1 MIEKRWPKYNE
12 NLKKF
17 ILNVNESYEIVN
29 DQIKIDF
36 SFVSAS
42 KKDQIVLSKLLAFPK
57 SKQKNIIIFW
67 INSLNL
73 NAPNGKVLN
82 EIVDKFVFANK
93 DKDPTFFLGH
103 QGKARFGM
111 FKN

>member
-17 ILNVNESYEIVN
+17 ILNANESYEIVN

-36 SFVSAS
+36 NFVSSS

-67 INSLNL
+67 KI
-73 NAPNGKVLN
+73 
-82 EIVDKFVFANK
+82 
-93 DKDPTFFLGH
+93 
-103 QGKARFGM
+103 
-111 FKN
+111 